1 MKVAIS
7 DKCGE
12 SFHAI
17 KFDKK
22 YRYIIYKIEGEQ
34 VVFTL
39 PFRSRKKSENGHKLG
54 NFS

>member
-12 SFHAI
+12 VFHAI

-22 YRYIIYKIEGEQ
+22 YRFITFKIDKEQ
-34 VVFTL
+34 IVLTL
-39 PFRSRKKSENGHKLG
+39 PFRLRNVSESEHKLG
-54 NFS
+54 NHC